1 MKRITIFLAAAA
13 ALLAFSSCN
22 KDAYSVPSAEKAVLT
37 VNIVSPDSYPTT
49 KATGEVNT
57 TTPQYQ
63 TADESAVNNL
73 QVFVFSNGTR
83 DGYASVT
90 TSTAQVS
97 CTAGSREVYA
107 VVNAPNLSSITT
119 KTALLAAVST
129 LDAQGGFE
137 MIGSATATV
146 PSTQAVPITVN
157 RIAAKIVVLGI
168 ENALSIGKAMT
179 VKRVFISNVAAQIN
193 YGLDAYATA
202 SQTWY
207 NKGGYSA
214 NNNLG
219 AYTNDVDLTAAVA
232 SGNTYSTDHYFYA
245 YPNNYAQANYD
256 ADGWFPKRT
265 MLVIQIEVDGS
276 LYDYPIDLGVDLEP
290 NKMYV
295 VSNVKLVNL
304 GNEDDGEEGGSDEE
318 DPITSS
324 SVQVTITVND
334 WTIVNLNEI
343 EI

>member
-13 ALLAFSSCN
+13 ALLAFASCN

-49 KATGEVNT
+49 KAAGEVNT

-63 TADESAVNNL
+63 TAAESAVNNL
-73 QVFVFSNGTR
+73 QVFVFSNGLR
-83 DGYASVT
+83 DGYANVS

-107 VVNAPNLSSITT
+107 IVNAPNLSSINT
-119 KTALLAAVST
+119 KTDLLAAVST
-129 LDAQGGFE
+129 FDADGGFE
-137 MIGSATATV
+137 MVGNATATV
-146 PSTQAVPITVN
+146 PSSSAVNVAVN
-157 RIAAKIVVLGI
+157 RIAAKIVVKAI

-179 VKRVFISNVAAQIN
+179 VKRVYITNVASKFN
-193 YGLDAYATA
+193 YGLDTYAGA
-202 SQTWY
+202 NDLWY
-207 NKGGYSA
+207 NKGGYRAGS
-214 NNNLG
+214 NLG
-219 AYTNDVDLTAAVA
+219 AYTNDVDLSTSVA
-232 SGNTYSTDHYFYA
+232 SGASYSTNHYFYA
-245 YPNNYAQANYD
+245 YPNNYPQANY
-256 ADGWFPKRT
+256 APTWVPKRT
-265 MLVIQIEVDGS
+265 MLVIQIEVEGS
-276 LYDYPIDLGVDLEP
+276 LYDYPIDLGVDLTY

-295 VSNVKLVNL
+295 VSNVKLVKL

-318 DPITSS
+318 DPITDS
-324 SVQVTITVND
+324 SVEITITVND